1 MPGREKYSHV
11 LKVIWFGANYFVI
24 LVKELNIVNI
34 RKAFQSLY
42 FILIIN
48 FQVTKRTG
56 VNDIF
61 LMLVVLV
68 IIVRLIA
75 RILVI
80 RYAHVILMWL
90 YIHNFWMLSVWNDKS
105 SKLYL
110 QFFIHL
116 VLLCVNVT
124 ICVRLTFWNKC

>member
-1 MPGREKYSHV
+1 M
-11 LKVIWFGANYFVI
+11 I

-80 RYAHVILMWL
+80 RYAHVILM
-90 YIHNFWMLSVWNDKS
+90 YV
-105 SKLYL
+105 Y
-110 QFFIHL
+110 
-116 VLLCVNVT
+116 T
-124 ICVRLTFWNKC
+124 YT